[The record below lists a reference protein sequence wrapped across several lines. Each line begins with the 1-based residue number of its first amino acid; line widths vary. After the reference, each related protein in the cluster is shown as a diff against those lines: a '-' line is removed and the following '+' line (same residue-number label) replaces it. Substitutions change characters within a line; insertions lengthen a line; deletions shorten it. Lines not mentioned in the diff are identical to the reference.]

1 MARALA
7 AKPDVLVCDEVT
19 SALDSLVAEELL
31 ALLARIQNEVG
42 LGALLKAQGK
52 YVEALPLYKEAL
64 ETRRAVLGDRHP
76 DALTSIN
83 NLASLLQATGELDEA
98 ERLLFEAHSTAK
110 SVLGPEH
117 PHTRI
122 FGVNLKGLRAV
133 KAKRDKRLKKA
144 KPAKVDVTPGEEYE
158 A

>member
-1 MARALA
+1 MF
-7 AKPDVLVCDEVT
+7 
-19 SALDSLVAEELL
+19 
-31 ALLARIQNEVG
+31 
-42 LGALLKAQGK
+42 KAQGK
-52 YVEALPLYKEAL
+52 YQEALPLYNEAL
-64 ETRRAVLGDRHP
+64 ETRRAVLGSRHP

-83 NLASLLQATGELDEA
+83 NLASLLQATGDLDRAEEL
-98 ERLLFEAHSTAK
+98 LSEAHTTAK

-133 KAKRDKRLKKA
+133 KKKAEKKA
-144 KPAKVDVTPGEEYE
+144 KKQLTNRGSAPAGAPGGASAADSETEEAPTPAE